1 MAVSIVGILINSF
14 SQPPLCGR
22 IPTKSL
28 VKPFNMVTFCYRQL
42 SYSYHFDLTVF
53 RKLSGP
59 SNRLVLFFFFFS
71 DRARNVEMGEMFT
84 RYGRCKGKLT

>member
-1 MAVSIVGILINSF
+1 MLLLFFFFGLFISLNLVAVSIVGIWINSF

-28 VKPFNMVTFCYRQL
+28 VKPFNVVTFCYRQL

-59 SNRLVLFFFFFS
+59 SNRLVLFFFFFFRQS
-71 DRARNVEMGEMFT
+71 SKR
-84 RYGRCKGKLT
+84 